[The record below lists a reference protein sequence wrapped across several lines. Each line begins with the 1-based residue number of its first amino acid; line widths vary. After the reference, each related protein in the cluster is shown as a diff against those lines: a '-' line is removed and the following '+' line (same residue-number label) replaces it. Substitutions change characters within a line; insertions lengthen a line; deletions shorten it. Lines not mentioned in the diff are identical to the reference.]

1 MEMASLH
8 LQERRRPLA
17 TQAGLSTI
25 DLIMGMALAVV
36 LLGLAVPPFQGLLS
50 RYRTL
55 SEAHELSQVLL
66 FARSEAIRRG
76 ARVTVCRSSSFSS
89 ERPNCDGDR
98 WDQGWIAFLDNT
110 DTSGN
115 RPGMLDA
122 SDQLLR
128 IGAGR
133 PTVRVEPTA
142 TYRDWLA
149 FTPTGRPIGSTGLG
163 NGTFCLL
170 DGSSRRDVVI
180 AVTGRVSVTAPM
192 TFPTQATC

>member
-1 MEMASLH
+1 MASSH
-8 LQERRRPLA
+8 LQKRQRPLA

-36 LLGLAVPPFQGLLS
+36 LLGLAMPPVQGLLS

-55 SEAHELSQVLL
+55 SEAHELSQLLL
-66 FARSEAIRRG
+66 FARGEAIRRG
-76 ARVTVCRSSSFSS
+76 ARVTVCRSTSFAS
-89 ERPNCDGDR
+89 ERPNCDGER

-110 DTSGN
+110 DTISN
-115 RPGMLDA
+115 RPGVLDGA
-122 SDQLLR
+122 DLVLR
-128 IGAGR
+128 VGAGR
-133 PTVRVEPTA
+133 PTVRIEPTA

-180 AVTGRVSVTAPM
+180 AVTGRVSVTAPL
-192 TFPTQATC
+192 TFPAQATC

>member
-1 MEMASLH
+1 MASSH
-8 LQERRRPLA
+8 LPKRPRLRA

-55 SEAHELSQVLL
+55 SEAHELSQLLL

-76 ARVTVCRSSSFSS
+76 ARITVCRSTSFAS
-89 ERPNCDGDR
+89 ERPSCDGER
-98 WDQGWIAFLDNT
+98 WDQGWIAFLDNA
-110 DTSGN
+110 DTGSN
-115 RPGMLDA
+115 RPGVLDGV
-122 SDQLLR
+122 DQLLR

-133 PTVRVEPTA
+133 PTVRVEATA
-142 TYRDWLA
+142 TYQDWLA
-149 FTPTGRPIGSTGLG
+149 FTPTGRPIGNRGLG

-170 DGSSRRDVVI
+170 DGNSRRDVVI
-180 AVTGRVSVTAPM
+180 AATGRVTVSSPM
-192 TFPTQATC
+192 TFPEQATC